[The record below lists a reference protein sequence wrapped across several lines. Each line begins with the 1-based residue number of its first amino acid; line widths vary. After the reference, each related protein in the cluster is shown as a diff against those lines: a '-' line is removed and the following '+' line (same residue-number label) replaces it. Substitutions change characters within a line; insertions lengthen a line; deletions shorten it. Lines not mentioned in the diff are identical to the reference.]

1 MVINMNR
8 PFTADSLW
16 TYENG
21 VLKNKLNIKDS
32 MELDLKEKEIV
43 NKKLPN
49 IKLNS
54 FKMEDF
60 LHLHNLLFN
69 ELYDFAGKLRDENI
83 VMDGIMLC
91 KADVVELCLTDLFK
105 TLKDIQI
112 SSIDDLCGFLAYY
125 YSEFSVIA
133 PFRDGN
139 ELVIR
144 KFLEEFVK
152 KFGYDFSFEKI
163 NNKELKE
170 AVIYSFY
177 HDTSKLISVFKNYM
191 K

>member
-1 MVINMNR
+1 MNR

-21 VLKNKLNIKDS
+21 VLKNKFDIKDS
-32 MELDLKEKEIV
+32 NKLDLKENEII

-49 IKLNS
+49 IKLDG
-54 FKMEDF
+54 FEMEDF
-60 LHLHNLLFN
+60 LNLHKLLF
-69 ELYDFAGKLRDENI
+69 EDLYRFAGKLRDENI

-91 KADVVELCLTDLFK
+91 KSAVVELCLTDLFR
-105 TLKDIQI
+105 TLKDIKI
-112 SSIDDLCGFLAYY
+112 NSIDELCNFLAYY

-139 ELVIR
+139 EIVVR
-144 KFLEEFVK
+144 KFLEEFVRNL
-152 KFGYDFSFEKI
+152 GYDFSFNNI
-163 NNKELKE
+163 NNDELKE

-177 HDTSKLISVFKNYM
+177 HDTSKLTYVFKNYM

>member
-1 MVINMNR
+1 MNR

-21 VLKNKLNIKDS
+21 VLKNKFNIKDS
-32 MELDLKEKEIV
+32 NKLDLKEEEII

-49 IKLNS
+49 IKLDS
-54 FKMEDF
+54 FEMEDF
-60 LHLHNLLFN
+60 LNIHKSLFGD
-69 ELYDFAGKLRDENI
+69 LYDFAGKLRDENI

-91 KADVVELCLTDLFK
+91 KAGVVELCLTDLFSG
-105 TLKDIQI
+105 LKDIRI
-112 SSIDDLCGFLAYY
+112 SSKEDLYNFLAYY

-139 ELVIR
+139 EIVIR
-144 KFLEEFVK
+144 KFLEEFCK
-152 KFGYDFSFEKI
+152 NKGFEISFDNV
-163 NNKELKE
+163 NNEELKE

-177 HDTSKLISVFKNYM
+177 HDTSKLINVFKNYM

>member
-1 MVINMNR
+1 MSR

-21 VLKNKLNIKDS
+21 VLKNKFDIKDS
-32 MELDLKEKEIV
+32 KELDLKEEKII

-49 IKLNS
+49 IKLDS
-54 FKMEDF
+54 FEMEDF
-60 LHLHNLLFN
+60 LNIHKSLFKD
-69 ELYDFAGKLRDENI
+69 LYDFAGKLRDENI
-83 VMDGIMLC
+83 VMDGIMMC
-91 KADVVELCLTDLFK
+91 KTGVVELCLTDLFS
-105 TLKDIQI
+105 TLKNIK
-112 SSIDDLCGFLAYY
+112 IDNEDELCNFLAYY

-139 ELVIR
+139 EIVIR
-144 KFLEEFVK
+144 KFLEEFSK
-152 KFGYDFSFEKI
+152 NKGFKFSFKNI
-163 NNKELKE
+163 NNEELKE

-177 HDTSKLISVFKNYM
+177 HDTSKLINVFKNYM